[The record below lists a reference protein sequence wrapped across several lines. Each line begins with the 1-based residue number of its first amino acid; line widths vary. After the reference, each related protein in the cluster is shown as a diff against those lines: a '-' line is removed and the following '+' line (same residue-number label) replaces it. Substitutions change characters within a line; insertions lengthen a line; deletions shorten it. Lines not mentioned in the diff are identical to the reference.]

1 MSIADEISR
10 LTAAKADLK
19 TAIQA
24 KGVTVPEGT
33 KLDGYASLVGSISG
47 GADTSDATAV
57 AANIQSGKTAY
68 IASGKVTGTMNNV
81 SKTVTNVAAID
92 QVQRLVYNTGSG
104 YISGGPY
111 ASYETV
117 RQALS
122 LMPDM
127 VAQGNTILGLDGT
140 CEADFFTQQVN
151 TNDGLI
157 EFTTSLTQAPLWMYV
172 ELEDDIAFYSF
183 TLGNTWVNV
192 DENTYAQEN
201 VNVAITDKTTGEQ
214 TAQQV
219 SAVFVVV
226 SGQSP
231 GVNSRFEFWPQ
242 NFSWDNQAAGTVRYG
257 RQPRVFMA
265 EFAGFPMD
273 GSVTINSS
281 LSEPP
286 SWFCGYYEDNNNAFT
301 LWKGSDWSADG
312 NPKDVITNYCVIE
325 KSTGSTLNWIASSGN
340 VLWRDLHAMEPET
353 YPEGTYSFEVNLFY
367 ANESPLLGTIRI
379 YYGV

>member
-1 MSIADEISR
+1 M
-10 LTAAKADLK
+10 
-19 TAIQA
+19 
-24 KGVTVPEGT
+24 
-33 KLDGYASLVGSISG
+33 
-47 GADTSDATAV
+47 

-92 QVQRLVYNTGSG
+92 QGTELVYNTGSG

-122 LMPDM
+122 LCRIWLRKATRYWGWT
-127 VAQGNTILGLDGT
+127 VLVKRISLRSR
-140 CEADFFTQQVN
+140 
-151 TNDGLI
+151 LI
-157 EFTTSLTQAPLWMYV
+157 RMTDLLSLQRRSPAPLWMYV

-257 RQPRVFMA
+257 RQPRV
-265 EFAGFPMD
+265 
-273 GSVTINSS
+273 
-281 LSEPP
+281 
-286 SWFCGYYEDNNNAFT
+286 
-301 LWKGSDWSADG
+301 
-312 NPKDVITNYCVIE
+312 
-325 KSTGSTLNWIASSGN
+325 
-340 VLWRDLHAMEPET
+340 LWRSLPDSRWMA
-353 YPEGTYSFEVNLFY
+353 
-367 ANESPLLGTIRI
+367 LLQ
-379 YYGV
+379 